1 MSKSTQYPA
10 VRRTAGMAGALSA
23 ALMLGACASAPQLA
37 PTSSLD
43 AARTAISNAEKI
55 DAGHYAGAELDA
67 ARQKL
72 LLADRAVGENNMMI
86 ADRLAQEARVEAE
99 LAAART
105 ESRKAEEVN
114 RELIKAADALAEE
127 MKRAGEQQ

>member
-10 VRRTAGMAGALSA
+10 GRRIAGIAGVLSA
-23 ALMLGACASAPQLA
+23 ALLLGACASAPTLA

-72 LLADRAVGENNMMI
+72 LSATRAVSENNMVI

-105 ESRKAEEVN
+105 ESRKADEVN
-114 RELIKAADALAEE
+114 RELIKGAEALAEE
-127 MKRAGEQQ
+127 LKRGGEMQ